1 MKNLKYFRAKA
12 ILLMFILVL
21 VLTTLSCR
29 KEKPT
34 YNMPQ
39 EFKDYVMFP
48 EGSYWIYE
56 DSITNNID
64 SISLYKTNMLVKE
77 DDHVY
82 CNCKYETI
90 TQEFYSSFSN
100 NIFLRYIEPF
110 LADFENKYAYYLNSM
125 SGYIFIFPQSSF
137 FDPFKYK
144 YFNSIIINNAIY
156 ESVHVFERKMQG
168 EDILIHYFVKH
179 IGIIKRKIIT
189 TNNDTIVWELKNYH
203 IN

>member
-1 MKNLKYFRAKA
+1 MAW
-12 ILLMFILVL
+12 LLIIGAN
-21 VLTTLSCR
+21 CK

-34 YNMPQ
+34 YYMPQ

-56 DSITNNID
+56 DSITKNID
-64 SISLYKTNMLVKE
+64 SISLYKTNMLVKD

-82 CNCKYETI
+82 CICKYETI
-90 TQEFYSSFSN
+90 TQEFHSSFSN

-110 LADFENKYAYYLNSM
+110 LADFENKYAFYLNSM

-137 FDPFKYK
+137 GDPFKYK
-144 YFNSIIINNAIY
+144 YFNYIIINDTIY

-189 TNNDTIVWELKNYH
+189 TDNDTIVWELKNYH
-203 IN
+203 INN